1 MKLTLE
7 GIKNRKAWEDANIV
21 LPNYDVEK
29 VSKKAQDAPKWVHF
43 GVGNIF
49 RIFIGGIA
57 DGLLEDGN
65 LDRGITCV
73 ETFDYDVVDKIY
85 KPYDNLGLSVILHG
99 DGTREYKVIG

>member
-49 RIFIGGIA
+49 RIPQ
-57 DGLLEDGN
+57 L
-65 LDRGITCV
+65 
-73 ETFDYDVVDKIY
+73 
-85 KPYDNLGLSVILHG
+85 
-99 DGTREYKVIG
+99 